1 MNRNE
6 IAPALTSVVYIPATT
21 VQVGMMHNTF
31 SKVANVEVTDSEVI
45 IVLRNGSTYRHP
57 HADRVRVLSGWLD

>member
-6 IAPALTSVVYIPATT
+6 IVPALTSVVHVPATT

-31 SKVANVEVTDSEVI
+31 SKVANVEVTASEVI